1 MFSPANTRLSIV
13 TAVLWSAGLLTGSHL
28 VGQQV
33 KSKSPAAEESQSIGK
48 LTYSSACASCHGLDA
63 RGTERA
69 PNIATSANIRTLT
82 DAQIASI
89 ISTGIPDTGMP
100 GFHTLSPAQIESI
113 VGYLRSL
120 QGERDGGSVSG
131 DWEHGKKLF
140 FGKGGCS
147 ICHTVQGQGGFAGPD
162 LTYDSSM
169 SGKMIREG
177 IVSSNRVV
185 RRGYRR
191 AVLTMRNG
199 KRLQGLLRNEDNF
212 SVQLQDEDGRYH
224 FFQKSDLKSLEYVK
238 EPLMPTDYGTR
249 LTASEIDD
257 LVSFLMH
264 SAGSAGKTNPVKRSE
279 YDE

>member
-1 MFSPANTRLSIV
+1 MFSPANLRLSIV
-13 TAVLWSAGLLTGSHL
+13 TAVLWSAGILPGSSLTS
-28 VGQQV
+28 QQV
-33 KSKSPAAEESQSIGK
+33 KSKSPAAEESQSLGK

-69 PNIATSANIRTLT
+69 PNIATSTNIRTRT

-89 ISTGIPDTGMP
+89 ISNGIPDTGMP
-100 GFHTLSPAQIESI
+100 GFHTLSPVQIQSI
-113 VGYLRSL
+113 VGYLRSQ
-120 QGERDGGSVSG
+120 QGEGDGRSVSG
-131 DWEHGKKLF
+131 DWKHGKAIF
-140 FGKGGCS
+140 FGKGECS
-147 ICHTVQGQGGFAGPD
+147 NCHMVQGQGGFAGPD
-162 LTYDSSM
+162 LTYDPSM
-169 SGKMIREG
+169 SAKTIREG
-177 IVSSNRVV
+177 IVSANRVV
-185 RRGYRR
+185 RRGYKRV
-191 AVLTMRNG
+191 VLTMRNG

-212 SVQLQDEDGRYH
+212 SVQLQDEDGQYH
-224 FFQKSDLKSLEYVK
+224 FFQKSDLKSFEYVK